1 MRKYWVQALINWI
14 KLFSQ
19 KGYWDN
25 KWLLNYGWEWL
36 TPVFCDYTNLTNKIF
51 DRQDIRHL
59 KNKIKKLGK
68 FHSGWFQR
76 IFEPETYGIRAWE
89 YGILLSI
96 LSDKSVKNLKILDI
110 GTGPSLL
117 PEYLAN
123 LKAEVISLDI
133 KKISKPWSKLA
144 NYPFK
149 FIKADMCQMP
159 FKDNQFDLV
168 ISISAIE
175 HLDDWTK
182 TKTALKEMFR
192 VTKNNGKIYLTT
204 DFYLPRQKTDN
215 WNQSDGKPKEAYS
228 WDKFSKFVK
237 QLKIKQ
243 FDVNAAKK
251 LLLSSSRFANYRG
264 RYFTTANFY
273 SIKSAS

>member
-1 MRKYWVQALINWI
+1 MRKYWVQALINWA

-36 TPVFCDYTNLTNKIF
+36 TPVFCDYANLTNKIF

-59 KNKIKKLGK
+59 KNNVKKLGK

-96 LSDKSVKNLKILDI
+96 LSDKCVENLKILDI

-133 KKISKPWSKLA
+133 KEISKPWSKLV

-228 WDKFSKFVK
+228 WDKLSKFVEI
-237 QLKIKQ
+237 LKVDG
-243 FDVNAAKK
+243 FNVNESKK
-251 LLLSSSRFANYRG
+251 LILSSPRFSNYRG
-264 RYFTTANFY
+264 RYFTTVNLWA
-273 SIKSAS
+273 